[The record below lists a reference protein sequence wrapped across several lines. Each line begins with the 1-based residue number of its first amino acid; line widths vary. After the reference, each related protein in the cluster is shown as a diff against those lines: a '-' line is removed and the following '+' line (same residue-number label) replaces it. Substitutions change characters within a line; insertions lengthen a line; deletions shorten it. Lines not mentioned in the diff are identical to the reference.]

1 MASVVAYVWIIKT
14 YWIFES
20 QCFNN

>member
-1 MASVVAYVWIIKT
+1 MANFVVAVWIIKT
-14 YWIFES
+14 YWIFRS

>member
-1 MASVVAYVWIIKT
+1 MANFIVAVWIIKT

>member
-1 MASVVAYVWIIKT
+1 MANFIVALWIIKT